1 MTIKKSELTLSCQTL
16 LPIIWADENFEYFIS
31 EKNRQ
36 HFFSSLISAADF
48 SRVMSL
54 MQQLALKKQPI
65 SFIFH
70 LRQKDKTTMLVLVNG
85 TYQSHSLSVT
95 LYDIASLDEQTL
107 RSLTYQ
113 KLRQMDEQLLKENLH
128 V

>member
-1 MTIKKSELTLSCQTL
+1 MTMIKSELMLSCQTL
-16 LPIIWADENFEYFIS
+16 LPIVFADENFEYFVQ

-36 HFFSSLISAADF
+36 HFFSSLISASDF

-65 SFIFH
+65 SYIFH
-70 LRQKDKTTMLVLVNG
+70 LRQKNKPSMLVLVNG
-85 TYQSHSLSVT
+85 SYQNGTLAVT
-95 LYDIASLDEQTL
+95 LYDIASMDEPTL

-113 KLRQMDEQLLKENLH
+113 KLRQLDEKLLKEHLH
-128 V
+128 A